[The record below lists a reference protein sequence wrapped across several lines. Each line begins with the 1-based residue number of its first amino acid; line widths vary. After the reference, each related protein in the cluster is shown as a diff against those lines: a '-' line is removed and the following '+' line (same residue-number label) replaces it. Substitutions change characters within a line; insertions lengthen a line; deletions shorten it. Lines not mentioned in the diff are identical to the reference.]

1 MRKII
6 FVLIFSLSALVNP
19 VFAETSQKAADVL
32 YVSGSVSAGGV
43 PVKKGD
49 SVSVGALLETA
60 ADGHVYLKAIDGGF
74 LVVRANSKAVIRA
87 YDISNKQE
95 VRIKIELI
103 EGTARSITGTAAQG
117 DKSGFRF
124 NTPVAAIGVRGTDFT
139 VKTNALETLVAVS
152 SGAVA
157 VSPLSDTCLAAG
169 FGPCKGDLV
178 VDLNATDRGFLRVVK
193 GETAPVLVPDP
204 SEAPTAPLPAESK
217 AKPTSAVSTKTAAE
231 PAATGGT
238 NAAAGGGSAPP
249 ELSPVYEEKLA
260 SGSLGASM
268 PGPNQPPATPI
279 ANPPQPDAAQP
290 APQQPEPIAESGIT
304 WGRWQQV
311 ANAAPDSELFGK
323 AIGFSHY
330 GLRLM
335 GPYFLASQR
344 EREYSRPVE
353 QQVSFIPVAHEAY
366 LGLRGGVMESAA
378 VSNGRL
384 NVNFDTSQFN
394 TQFNVGNRL
403 GLVEIKA
410 AGQVGALGNLE
421 SDIIQS
427 NAQFF
432 GYLEGQGATHGT
444 SIFTTF
450 GDSPVSAAGTVQW
463 SR

>member
-6 FVLIFSLSALVNP
+6 FVLIFSLSALVNS

-49 SVSVGALLETA
+49 SVSVGALLETS

-117 DKSGFRF
+117 DKAGFRF

-157 VSPLSDTCLAAG
+157 VSPLSDTCLATG
-169 FGPCKGDLV
+169 FGPCQGNLV

-204 SEAPTAPLPAESK
+204 AEAPTAPLPAESK
-217 AKPTSAVSTKTAAE
+217 AKPTTAVSSISTGE

-238 NAAAGGGSAPP
+238 NGASGGGKTSP
-249 ELSPVYEEKLA
+249 ELSPV
-260 SGSLGASM
+260 
-268 PGPNQPPATPI
+268 
-279 ANPPQPDAAQP
+279 
-290 APQQPEPIAESGIT
+290 
-304 WGRWQQV
+304 
-311 ANAAPDSELFGK
+311 
-323 AIGFSHY
+323 
-330 GLRLM
+330 
-335 GPYFLASQR
+335 
-344 EREYSRPVE
+344 
-353 QQVSFIPVAHEAY
+353 
-366 LGLRGGVMESAA
+366 
-378 VSNGRL
+378 
-384 NVNFDTSQFN
+384 
-394 TQFNVGNRL
+394 
-403 GLVEIKA
+403 
-410 AGQVGALGNLE
+410 
-421 SDIIQS
+421 
-427 NAQFF
+427 
-432 GYLEGQGATHGT
+432 
-444 SIFTTF
+444 
-450 GDSPVSAAGTVQW
+450 
-463 SR
+463 